1 MELFDHQDN
10 NTICLCADNQN
21 EIDRLN
27 NCFYNHYNAN
37 YLKEYLEDIFP
48 YLQHI
53 TIVRNGMPVPRSEFF
68 PSGKKVYAYRKDE
81 CSKLLALVHSH
92 ESNLEYLLG
101 QLPKYVSQA
110 ILAMLSFGYAS
121 EETLNIFDASKAIV
135 HNDKDYYYYYS
146 NPKMAKYMGIFCS
159 VYSISRTDY
168 TEQYLYIPDFLR
180 YIYSRVL
187 LPHITFQAMFSEE
200 PQQGLAKLCAEKEF
214 ISAFP
219 VITGMHRQDA
229 INCSGM
235 KIGSVVAAKVFK
247 CTNIQEIIPEDIR
260 KQQKINLGQYF
271 IPSLLQVLDK
281 RKSGN
286 VENYVKDAFAYLT
299 YTIPGIMLPAF
310 LPHIKGFRSK
320 YLEGSGRLY
329 WGQFIKECL
338 EYAPDKWMS
347 LEGLLDYVYTAPGNA
362 FYGCQLA
369 HFRDMNIR
377 NAITGELTYPDTQ
390 WEEIDLEYVRALAAA
405 MYALG
410 IVEIAVDT
418 HDMGYTSPAG
428 RIRQIRLT
436 ELGKYAI
443 GLSDKYVSQS
453 IVSKDWFRLDP
464 DHLIVFSTSEN
475 NPYESLLAEIATPIG
490 GGRFKIDSGSFLKK
504 CRTLS
509 DVKEK
514 ISFFKDYISSDLP
527 DIWKDFF
534 ENLKKHCNPLTKE
547 KEDYIVLKING
558 DNPAL
563 VRLLTS
569 SSQLRKMIL
578 LVEGQRF
585 LIKKDAM
592 KQFVDIMKDKGFLL

>member
-1 MELFDHQDN
+1 
-10 NTICLCADNQN
+10 
-21 EIDRLN
+21 
-27 NCFYNHYNAN
+27 
-37 YLKEYLEDIFP
+37 
-48 YLQHI
+48 
-53 TIVRNGMPVPRSEFF
+53 
-68 PSGKKVYAYRKDE
+68 
-81 CSKLLALVHSH
+81 
-92 ESNLEYLLG
+92 
-101 QLPKYVSQA
+101 
-110 ILAMLSFGYAS
+110 
-121 EETLNIFDASKAIV
+121 
-135 HNDKDYYYYYS
+135 
-146 NPKMAKYMGIFCS
+146 
-159 VYSISRTDY
+159 
-168 TEQYLYIPDFLR
+168 
-180 YIYSRVL
+180 
-187 LPHITFQAMFSEE
+187 
-200 PQQGLAKLCAEKEF
+200 
-214 ISAFP
+214 
-219 VITGMHRQDA
+219 
-229 INCSGM
+229 
-235 KIGSVVAAKVFK
+235 
-247 CTNIQEIIPEDIR
+247 
-260 KQQKINLGQYF
+260 
-271 IPSLLQVLDK
+271 
-281 RKSGN
+281 
-286 VENYVKDAFAYLT
+286 
-299 YTIPGIMLPAF
+299 
-310 LPHIKGFRSK
+310 
-320 YLEGSGRLY
+320 
-329 WGQFIKECL
+329 
-338 EYAPDKWMS
+338 
-347 LEGLLDYVYTAPGNA
+347 
-362 FYGCQLA
+362 
-369 HFRDMNIR
+369 
-377 NAITGELTYPDTQ
+377 
-390 WEEIDLEYVRALAAA
+390 

-490 GGRFKIDSGSFLKK
+490 CGRFKIDSGSFLKK